1 MFEVV
6 KFRQKN
12 AKRGFDKVSLFNL
25 AHEAWSN
32 SKFLQMNEN
41 REGRKL
47 DMAGN
52 YQKFRVD
59 YG

>member
-1 MFEVV
+1 MYEVA

-25 AHEAWSN
+25 AQQAWTN
-32 SKFLQMNEN
+32 NKFLQFNESK
-41 REGRKL
+41 EGRKL
-47 DMAGN
+47 DIAGN

-59 YG
+59 QG